1 MSELTDLSLSEV
13 SDMLE
18 AGTVSS
24 LELVEANLRAIERTE
39 SKVHA
44 YASVLAEA
52 ALDAAP
58 AADKAIAAGERRVD
72 LFTVYP
78 SGSRTTF
85 TPKESSPRAARR

>member
-18 AGTVSS
+18 AGTISS

-52 ALDAAP
+52 ALDAARRRTKP
-58 AADKAIAAGERRVD
+58 SPRAVAAGP
-72 LFTVYP
+72 FTVYP
-78 SGSRTTF
+78 LGSRTTF